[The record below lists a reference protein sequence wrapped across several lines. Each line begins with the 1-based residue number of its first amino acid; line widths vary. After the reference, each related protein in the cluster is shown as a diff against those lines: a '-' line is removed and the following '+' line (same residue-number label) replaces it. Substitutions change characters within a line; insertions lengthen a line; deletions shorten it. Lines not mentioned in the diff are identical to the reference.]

1 MGIRVSGLQLLAEM
15 LPARRILSLGY
26 PDILATKE
34 DIIRIFGVEPASF
47 VNTGKWHRVNYPL
60 PETTALFQQLGCE
73 LVCVDVH
80 ASRGVERIVDLN
92 APAEL
97 GKYDIVM
104 DMGTIEHCFN
114 IGQAL
119 KNAVNAVDIGGRIF
133 HTSQFAA
140 TLGRPVHDLSALN
153 EDLESMLV
161 LLSLID
167 DYVGVS
173 NTNMHL
179 RAGAGKTA
187 RVLVPAPPEW
197 RWMAEGKESP
207 WFPGFSVYR
216 QRYDGSW
223 EGALAELQQ
232 DMCRAFGN

>member
-119 KNAVNAVDIGGRIF
+119 KNAVNAVDIGGGVF
-133 HTSQFAA
+133 FTSHFLA
-140 TLGRPVHDLSALN
+140 TPRGPVRGLFPFYEYCICPA
-153 EDLESMLV
+153 V
-161 LLSLID
+161 LLCCYD
-167 DYVGVS
+167 PRHS
-173 NTNMHL
+173 NV
-179 RAGAGKTA
+179 A
-187 RVLVPAPPEW
+187 VE
-197 RWMAEGKESP
+197 
-207 WFPGFSVYR
+207 
-216 QRYDGSW
+216 
-223 EGALAELQQ
+223 
-232 DMCRAFGN
+232 